1 MSDGGAR
8 VEWAIFNHLSSGKTE
23 SKHPHTQRSPREHN
37 FYLLLWPNQEVG
49 FEEDLRKGK
58 IKGRSRRNQ
67 EHVRAR
73 LKDLE
78 LNLMKTNLIT
88 RRMLAMRP
96 LNSFIKVKT

>member
-58 IKGRSRRNQ
+58 IKGRGWTAADATRSMYVQ
-67 EHVRAR
+67 D
-73 LKDLE
+73 LK
-78 LNLMKTNLIT
+78 T
-88 RRMLAMRP
+88 
-96 LNSFIKVKT
+96 

>member
-1 MSDGGAR
+1 MD
-8 VEWAIFNHLSSGKTE
+8 
-23 SKHPHTQRSPREHN
+23 
-37 FYLLLWPNQEVG
+37 
-49 FEEDLRKGK
+49 
-58 IKGRSRRNQ
+58 RSRRNQ